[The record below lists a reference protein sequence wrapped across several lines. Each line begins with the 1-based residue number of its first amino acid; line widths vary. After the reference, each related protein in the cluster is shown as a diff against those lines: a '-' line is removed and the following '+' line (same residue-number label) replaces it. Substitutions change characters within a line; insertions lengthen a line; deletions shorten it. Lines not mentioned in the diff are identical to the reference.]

1 MKRFRFNL
9 DKLLELRLYYE
20 REAELALAKA
30 MGELQSIQERLQ
42 RLAEERAEA
51 AAERFRPGRSVAQI
65 QATDL
70 YILRLDKTKE
80 ALLEAAARAEMVVAE
95 KRQAFIEAS
104 RDRKVLDKLKE
115 KRMKEYRYQLSLEEI
130 KTVDD
135 ISNGTRARKNTVD
148 GDEELSI

>member
-9 DKLLELRLYYE
+9 DKLLELRQYYE
-20 REAELALAKA
+20 REAELALARA
-30 MGELQSIQERLQ
+30 MVELQSIQERLEK
-42 RLAEERAEA
+42 LAEERSEA

-80 ALLEAAARAEMVVAE
+80 VLLEAAAKAELVVAE
-95 KRQAFIEAS
+95 KRQAYIEAS
-104 RDRKVLDKLKE
+104 RDRKVLDKLRE
-115 KRMKEYRYQLSLEEI
+115 KRLKEYKYQLSLEEI

-135 ISNGTRARKNTVD
+135 ISSGSRARNTN
-148 GDEELSI
+148 I

>member
-1 MKRFRFNL
+1 MKRFHFHL

-30 MGELQSIQERLQ
+30 MGELQSIQNRLQ
-42 RLAEERAEA
+42 QLAEARAEA
-51 AAERFRPGRSVAQI
+51 AAERFRPGRTVAQI

-80 ALLEAAARAEMVVAE
+80 TLLEAAARAELAVAE
-95 KRQAFIEAS
+95 KRQAYLDAS

-115 KRMKEYRYQLSLEEI
+115 KRLKDHKYQLTLEEI

-135 ISNGTRARKNTVD
+135 ISSGNCARKTTVN
-148 GDEELSI
+148 GEQPM

>member
-9 DKLLELRLYYE
+9 DKLLELRQYYE
-20 REAELALAKA
+20 REAELALARA
-30 MGELQSIQERLQ
+30 MVELQSIQERLEK
-42 RLAEERAEA
+42 LAEERSEA

-80 ALLEAAARAEMVVAE
+80 VLLEAAAKAELVVAE
-95 KRQAFIEAS
+95 KRQAYIEAS
-104 RDRKVLDKLKE
+104 RDRKVLDKLRE
-115 KRMKEYRYQLSLEEI
+115 KRLKEYKYQLSLEEI

-135 ISNGTRARKNTVD
+135 ISSGSRARRQTVD
-148 GDEELSI
+148 GE

>member
-9 DKLLELRLYYE
+9 DKLLELRQYYE
-20 REAELALAKA
+20 REAELALARA
-30 MGELQSIQERLQ
+30 MGELQSIQDRLEK
-42 RLAEERAEA
+42 LAEERSEA

-80 ALLEAAARAEMVVAE
+80 VLLEAAAKAELVVQE
-95 KRQAFIEAS
+95 KRQAYVEAS

-115 KRMKEYRYQLSLEEI
+115 KRLKEYKYQLSLEEI

-135 ISNGTRARKNTVD
+135 ISSGSRARNTN
-148 GDEELSI
+148 I

>member
-1 MKRFRFNL
+1 MKRFRFHL

-30 MGELQSIQERLQ
+30 MGELQSIQHRLQ
-42 RLAEERAEA
+42 QLAEERAEA

-80 ALLEAAARAEMVVAE
+80 TLLEAAARAELAVAE
-95 KRQAFIEAS
+95 KRQAYLDAS

-115 KRMKEYRYQLSLEEI
+115 KRLKDHKYQLTLEEI

-135 ISNGTRARKNTVD
+135 ISSGNCARRTTVT
-148 GDEELSI
+148 GEQPM